1 VSSPA
6 SLMTGA
12 SSGRM
17 ISTISNQSRKKPATN
32 TTSSTTSTTSTS
44 PVAQTQAFEEL
55 GNQLVATDKAQHIG
69 KHGGADEDG
78 EDEAGRER
86 GLNAHLA
93 QHRPTQLAVG
103 CGQL

>member
-1 VSSPA
+1 
-6 SLMTGA
+6 
-12 SSGRM
+12 
-17 ISTISNQSRKKPATN
+17 
-32 TTSSTTSTTSTS
+32 
-44 PVAQTQAFEEL
+44 VAQTQAFEEL

-103 CGQL
+103 CGQQNGTEGPQT